1 MFYCKRMQNESNL
14 TFINFALA
22 TYRTMARTNK
32 LFPRVDGKET
42 IRHIHKLNIERY
54 NPPWDV

>member
-32 LFPRVDGKET
+32 PFPRLDGKK
-42 IRHIHKLNIERY
+42 KL
-54 NPPWDV
+54 

>member
-22 TYRTMARTNK
+22 TYRTMAKTNNTFSR
-32 LFPRVDGKET
+32 LDDLQVLQF
-42 IRHIHKLNIERY
+42 
-54 NPPWDV
+54 